1 MIGDISRFT
10 AEKNDILYVVYTE
23 RYIKDD
29 AGKERDVTRI
39 ISARLATPFERGLY
53 YGKSD

>member
-1 MIGDISRFT
+1 MFFDYDRIEFYD
-10 AEKNDILYVVYTE
+10 EETE